1 MPTDEHASAGR
12 RTAWTR
18 QGVLWVIAGLLAL
31 NAIGLF
37 WRGGPVLPTAW
48 AQNQPLSGSRGIFA
62 FTGPLDKDAYGLFM
76 LDVDQGT
83 VWCYEIQPY
92 EGTRRL
98 RLIAARSFIY
108 DRYLQD
114 FNCAPPD
121 PRMVRDLINQQRAE
135 APPIGPGPLDAPPV
149 RPDNPVP
156 RVPASAPAAP

>member
-1 MPTDEHASAGR
+1 MPTNESASTAGR
-12 RTAWTR
+12 SSWTR

-31 NAIGLF
+31 NALGLF
-37 WRGGPVLPTAW
+37 WRGASTLPTAW
-48 AQNQPLSGSRGIFA
+48 AQNQPMAGSRGIFA
-62 FTGPLDKDAYGLFM
+62 FTGPLDKDTYGLFM

-98 RLIAARSFIY
+98 RLIAARTFIY

-121 PRMVRDLINQQRAE
+121 FRMVKQLVTQQRLEAE
-135 APPIGPGPLDAPPV
+135 PSPSGPLDVDPNRA
-149 RPDNPVP
+149 DNPP
-156 RVPASAPAAP
+156 ARVPTSGPTTP